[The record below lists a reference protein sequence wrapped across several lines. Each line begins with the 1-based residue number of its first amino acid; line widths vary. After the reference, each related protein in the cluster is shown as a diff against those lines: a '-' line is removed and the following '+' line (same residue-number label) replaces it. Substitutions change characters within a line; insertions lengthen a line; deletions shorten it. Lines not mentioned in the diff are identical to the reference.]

1 MTYDHRKFLY
11 LSFFQHFYFFILH
24 YSYFCLP
31 VFPASGRQHS
41 VGVRGVPARRER
53 SLICLSSFMIFT
65 PVSGLFFFLAKSG

>member
-1 MTYDHRKFLY
+1 MTYDYREFLH
-11 LSFFQHFYFFILH
+11 LSFSQRFYFFILH
-24 YSYFCLP
+24 YSCFCLP
-31 VFPASGRQHS
+31 VFLASGGQHS